1 MSIDAVGL
9 GGVAGAQRH
18 QSKKPPA
25 DGSDERLSLRRAA
38 MLWIASAA
46 AGWLLTVGLVWAVTQ
61 AI

>member
-1 MSIDAVGL
+1 MSTDTAGL
-9 GGVAGAQRH
+9 RVVAGTEPRQA
-18 QSKKPPA
+18 KLPA
-25 DGSDERLSLRRAA
+25 GPDERLSPRRAA